1 MQFKDYML
9 KPNYNSVDLFEVE
22 LEDGVEDLFVN
33 DTRLLR
39 VRVSGNRHVAAVAE
53 D

>member
-1 MQFKDYML
+1 MIPIQFKDYML

-22 LEDGVEDLFVN
+22 LEDGVEGLFVN

-39 VRVSGNRHVAAVAE
+39 VSARSIEHVI
-53 D
+53 